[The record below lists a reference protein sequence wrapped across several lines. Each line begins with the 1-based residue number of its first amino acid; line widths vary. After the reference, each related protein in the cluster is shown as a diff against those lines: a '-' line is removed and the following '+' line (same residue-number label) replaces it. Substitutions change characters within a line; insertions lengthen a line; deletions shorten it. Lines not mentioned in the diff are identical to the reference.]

1 MADVFISYASEDRE
15 RIVPIV
21 QTIRSQRA
29 GQVFQDYTSIVP
41 GERWHARIVEALRQA
56 TTVVVFW
63 CRHSAAS
70 EHVREEYQAGLDALK
85 DMLPVLLDDTPLPDP
100 LRAFQWIDFSRQPH
114 GGLADYLP
122 VPYRRNEDRHFY
134 PFGPDGDPRDWD
146 YEHWVEDE
154 EHRRSRWEADL
165 RDTQHAIAAAIVD
178 RIRVPR
184 AM

>member
-1 MADVFISYASEDRE
+1 MSDTVADGQPYVFISYASEDRE

-56 TTVVVFW
+56 TTVVFEAEST
-63 CRHSAAS
+63 RAIYGG
-70 EHVREEYQAGLDALK
+70 HVPAG
-85 DMLPVLLDDTPLPDP
+85 
-100 LRAFQWIDFSRQPH
+100 RARTVPYGVDFSRQPH